1 MIALPNVTNA
11 VALIVVLFVSLLIL
25 VDIGRRLGVD
35 RNTDGLG
42 GVERAVFGLMALLM
56 AFTFSSAAFRFEAR
70 RNMIVE
76 EANAVRTAFMRLEV
90 LPPEA
95 QPRLQESFRRYV
107 DARLAVY
114 R

>member
-1 MIALPNVTNA
+1 
-11 VALIVVLFVSLLIL
+11 
-25 VDIGRRLGVD
+25 
-35 RNTDGLG
+35 
-42 GVERAVFGLMALLM
+42 
-56 AFTFSSAAFRFEAR
+56 
-70 RNMIVE
+70 MIVE

-114 R
+114 RDLGDEASARRPTWSA